1 MSTKVDIAALIARAE
16 AQTPA
21 WKKELMR
28 LIKKPNLTE
37 AETARMIELSK
48 RQEAERKAR

>member
-1 MSTKVDIAALIARAE
+1 MDPKIAALIARAE
-16 AQTPA
+16 AQPE

-37 AETARMIELSK
+37 AETARMIELTK
-48 RQEAERKAR
+48 RQAAERKAR